1 MHRAQKPP
9 NGLAHG
15 SGPPGF
21 GTQSSRGRGRRP
33 PEKHRKR
40 ASEHMPPPQ
49 LSCSQV
55 TKNAG
60 QGRWPEPPRGWPSA
74 TALPHRW
81 THSLHSHQPCG
92 GEQRMWG
99 GSQRTRGRTGSVGS
113 KGPAHG
119 AGGGDAEGPR
129 GLWRTRVSQPR
140 HCRPGASGSSLWT
153 LSCATVSLCEMVSGI
168 PGCYPRHASKSPSNL

>member
-33 PEKHRKR
+33 TEKHRKR

-92 GEQRMWG
+92 GGTEDVGGQPEDAGEDRQCGEQGPRPRGRRGRRG
-99 GSQRTRGRTGSVGS
+99 GAPGPLEDQGFSASALPTRGQWLLLV
-113 KGPAHG
+113 
-119 AGGGDAEGPR
+119 DAV
-129 GLWRTRVSQPR
+129 LC
-140 HCRPGASGSSLWT
+140 HCV
-153 LSCATVSLCEMVSGI
+153 TV
-168 PGCYPRHASKSPSNL
+168 